1 MAADPAG
8 EDLAGAQG
16 VGRRQRQGVIHAA
29 NHEQLVNTR
38 QAARFDPA
46 LTTEIPR
53 ICRELHTPLP
63 HSGHIR
69 PAQGLHRP
77 SQDGDTTMTAL
88 IQLTAEI
95 SFMDLGLGL
104 VAVGIA
110 ERIALNLPEDMVGP
124 GGWLLDT
131 GSAK

>member
-1 MAADPAG
+1 
-8 EDLAGAQG
+8 
-16 VGRRQRQGVIHAA
+16 
-29 NHEQLVNTR
+29 
-38 QAARFDPA
+38 
-46 LTTEIPR
+46 
-53 ICRELHTPLP
+53 
-63 HSGHIR
+63 
-69 PAQGLHRP
+69 
-77 SQDGDTTMTAL
+77 MTAL